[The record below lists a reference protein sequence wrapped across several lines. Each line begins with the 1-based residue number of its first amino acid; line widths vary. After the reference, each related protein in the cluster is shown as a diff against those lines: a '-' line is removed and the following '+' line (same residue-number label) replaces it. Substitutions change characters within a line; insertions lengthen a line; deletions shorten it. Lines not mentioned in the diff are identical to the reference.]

1 MRGYLCRKAYDMA
14 DFIQDSIG
22 YEGGKVHSFFATD
35 EVSSVLLSSQIVS
48 DLIVKWNTTSLCL
61 SLYCMKDV
69 IIRQLPKDSN
79 HAKAYVIDQKDYD
92 YDRIIKRSLFYLH
105 SRSVK
110 AIVINGAEHLFKKS
124 DYSSVNQAL
133 SQVAVQEKVPVILV
147 ESYEVVCL
155 IPTDHGIIR
164 SCRAKGL

>member
-1 MRGYLCRKAYDMA
+1 MA
-14 DFIQDSIG
+14 VYIQDIIG
-22 YEGGKVHSFFATD
+22 YESGKVHPFFATD
-35 EVSSVLLSSQIVS
+35 EISSVLLSAQIVS

-61 SLYCMKDV
+61 SLYCSKEV

-79 HAKAYVIDQKDYD
+79 HAKAYVFDQKDHD

-124 DYSSVNQAL
+124 NYSSATQAF
-133 SQVAVQEKVPVILV
+133 SQLAIQERVPIILV
-147 ESYEVVCL
+147 ESYEAVCL
-155 IPTDHGIIR
+155 IPTDHGILR
-164 SCRAKGL
+164 SCRANAL